1 MITNFSQICNN
12 ILQELQSVKEQH
24 MSSRD
29 RDISYVKERLK
40 QSYDAYQADLDK
52 SLSFL
57 KRRDELRL
65 MRRMNKLL

>member
-1 MITNFSQICNN
+1 MITNFTQICND
-12 ILQELQSVKEQH
+12 ILHELHSIKEH
-24 MSSRD
+24 HVEALD
-29 RDISYVKERLK
+29 RDISYVKERLQ

-65 MRRMNKLL
+65 MRRINKLL

>member
-12 ILQELQSVKEQH
+12 ILHELQSAREQH
-24 MSSRD
+24 INSLD
-29 RDISYVKERLK
+29 RDTLYVTERLQ

-65 MRRMNKLL
+65 MRRINKLL

>member
-1 MITNFSQICNN
+1 MITNFSQICND
-12 ILQELQSVKEQH
+12 ILHELQSIKEH
-24 MSSRD
+24 HVEALD
-29 RDISYVKERLK
+29 RDISYVKERLQ

-65 MRRMNKLL
+65 MRRINKLL

>member
-1 MITNFSQICNN
+1 MITNFSQICND
-12 ILQELQSVKEQH
+12 ILYELQSIREQH
-24 MSSRD
+24 VNSPD
-29 RDISYVKERLK
+29 RDISYVKERLQ